1 MGELDPNTTLLK
13 DLQPSNSNEVY
24 MISEPISCNGT
35 IVSVTANGFCIL
47 TGRTDQIVSLRL
59 YIYQMQDN
67 ELFLRRENEIANID
81 AECNGSTITTTSS
94 GIEYSI
100 GSVSA
105 ECINIQVTAGDFL
118 AVRVNSACTK
128 KRCFLQPAIVSD
140 NGTHIMRSRVTGTH
154 IYLTD
159 FQIDSNFSFLLSAK
173 ITGIYIYNSFI

>member
-1 MGELDPNTTLLK
+1 
-13 DLQPSNSNEVY
+13 

-47 TGRTDQIVSLRL
+47 TGRTDQTVSLRL

-67 ELFLRRENEIANID
+67 EFLRRENKNANID
-81 AECNGSTITTTSS
+81 AHCNSSTTTTTSS

-105 ECINIQVTAGDFL
+105 ECINIPVTAGDFL
-118 AVRVNSACTK
+118 AVRVNSACNK
-128 KRCFLQPAIVSD
+128 QRCFLQPAIVSD
-140 NGTHIMRSRVTGTH
+140 NGTQIMRSRVTGPH
-154 IYLTD
+154 IYLTE

-173 ITGIYIYNSFI
+173 ITGIYIMNNSFIINYNYYYKCT